1 MFEQALVKRPTL
13 KRPPMQPS
21 ASPGFLKWSLGDPNI
36 HATTQEAELWTSHF
50 GPACMLD
57 IEARG
62 DVGSGEEEIAET

>member
-1 MFEQALVKRPTL
+1 
-13 KRPPMQPS
+13 MQPS

-36 HATTQEAELWTSHF
+36 HATTQEAELWASHF